1 MYVEQNDFARLH
13 YVLTMYIL
21 AQSLLEMMMIE
32 LDYNDW
38 CWVCVLGMNTDL
50 TWESFV
56 CVVENNI
63 LVCQNSW

>member
-1 MYVEQNDFARLH
+1 MYVEQNGFARLH

-38 CWVCVLGMNTDL
+38 CWVSVCLEL
-50 TWESFV
+50 ILIWRESHLYV
-56 CVVENNI
+56 
-63 LVCQNSW
+63 W

>member
-32 LDYNDW
+32 LDYNDSKS
-38 CWVCVLGMNTDL
+38 VCLEWIL
-50 TWESFV
+50 IWRESHLYV
-56 CVVENNI
+56 
-63 LVCQNSW
+63 W